1 MASLR
6 CAAMMRSM
14 RPRVSPAAMRSMG
27 SYGPSTDSQPNS
39 VDNKFSSDRLD
50 KVRAFSLPKWD
61 SNGLEGGN
69 NLRVSAPLLTTFDA
83 SFSVIQCVYLCITN
97 QASLCSRNKHIKLL
111 WLKIFLLHRVSRWLL
126 LLSRFCATANPSHP
140 LFPSQFCNK

>member
-1 MASLR
+1 MIGKGQDWETSVNNPLSETGNMASLR

-50 KVRAFSLPKWD
+50 KVRAFSLPK
-61 SNGLEGGN
+61 
-69 NLRVSAPLLTTFDA
+69 
-83 SFSVIQCVYLCITN
+83 
-97 QASLCSRNKHIKLL
+97 
-111 WLKIFLLHRVSRWLL
+111 
-126 LLSRFCATANPSHP
+126 
-140 LFPSQFCNK
+140 

>member
-1 MASLR
+1 MDIKLDLEHPDLRNHLSTSRFLETGNMASLR

-50 KVRAFSLPKWD
+50 KVRAFSLPK
-61 SNGLEGGN
+61 
-69 NLRVSAPLLTTFDA
+69 
-83 SFSVIQCVYLCITN
+83 
-97 QASLCSRNKHIKLL
+97 
-111 WLKIFLLHRVSRWLL
+111 
-126 LLSRFCATANPSHP
+126 
-140 LFPSQFCNK
+140 